1 MIKSYYSL
9 ALKSITIQKIAREKE
24 LKEED
29 WKQVDKREQKIHRKT
44 KKKRVMGKGVPSK
57 KVNLHVFKF
66 DNIPNF
72 Y

>member
-1 MIKSYYSL
+1 M
-9 ALKSITIQKIAREKE
+9 E
-24 LKEED
+24 LYHS
-29 WKQVDKREQKIHRKT
+29 KRMEILNKKT

-57 KVNLHVFKF
+57 KVNVQVFKF